1 VDDNSVVLTKLS
13 RSEKYDQG
21 TITFHAKKGKLID
34 LDKLHES
41 IWATRL
47 SGSTS
52 SGLVSLEVT
61 AVGEVA
67 ASEHEIVLRVAGADA
82 YFVLDEN
89 PEGESKA
96 AFGDLKVA
104 LNRGDHVVS
113 VTGRLDGWAGRWPDV
128 LRKLPPNPRRILVT
142 SFDIA
147 KGT

>member
-1 VDDNSVVLTKLS
+1 MYDVDDNSVVITTMS
-13 RSEKYDQG
+13 RSENYDHG
-21 TITFHAKKGKLID
+21 TIICRAKNGKLID

-61 AVGEVA
+61 AVGDVA

-89 PEGESKA
+89 PEGEGKA
-96 AFGDLKVA
+96 VFG
-104 LNRGDHVVS
+104 
-113 VTGRLDGWAGRWPDV
+113 
-128 LRKLPPNPRRILVT
+128 
-142 SFDIA
+142 
-147 KGT
+147 